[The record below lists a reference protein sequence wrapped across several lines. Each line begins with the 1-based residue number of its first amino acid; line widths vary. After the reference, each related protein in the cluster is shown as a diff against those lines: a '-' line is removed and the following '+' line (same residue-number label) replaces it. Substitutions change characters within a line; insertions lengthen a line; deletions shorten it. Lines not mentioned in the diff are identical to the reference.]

1 MSNMG
6 PQRMNKE
13 QGQDGWVGVGC
24 TLWVM
29 VTDSSEEVIFELR
42 PPKQKG
48 TSFC

>member
-13 QGQDGWVGVGC
+13 QGRTAGLGVH
-24 TLWVM
+24 TLGNGHGQLW
-29 VTDSSEEVIFELR
+29 EEVIFELR